1 MDQPPPYPA
10 AAPGQAYPPPGAY
23 PPAGAAPMDSKAMP
37 PQGQQPGYPPTQYG
51 MGTTTVVMQQ
61 PAVVQVVS
69 TNSPYPVSTTCPHC
83 RANVVTSVSFSDGLL
98 VWLVAGGLCII
109 GLWLGCCLIP
119 FCINDLKDVTHS
131 CPNCHAVIGHFK
143 RM

>member
-1 MDQPPPYPA
+1 MRCSVLALKLKYHCL
-10 AAPGQAYPPPGAY
+10 YFL
-23 PPAGAAPMDSKAMP
+23 MIIE
-37 PQGQQPGYPPTQYG
+37 PGYPPTQYG

-109 GLWLGCCLIP
+109 G
-119 FCINDLKDVTHS
+119 
-131 CPNCHAVIGHFK
+131 
-143 RM
+143 